1 MTKET
6 GRDAGSHAMVF
17 GSPGEKARLSGLV
30 RTLWPLLLVVGLA
43 GYLIRAALPVPALT
57 VSAAGALLLVLAV
70 VLAMVSVRC
79 EKRLA
84 SFLRGARGEEWV
96 AHELAFLPADHF
108 VFHAL
113 SRGRGGLSSGLEDYD
128 HIVVGPTG
136 VFIIETKNW
145 RGKISIEGDEI
156 RYDGQIPSRP
166 PLQQVKS
173 ASAGLQKR
181 IVEACGTKVVVWPVV
196 CFVNSLPEEF
206 PLAAA
211 GVVVCDAGSINDV
224 VLDEANRRIP
234 PDTVQR
240 VGRYLQALLLG
251 EETTAVG

>member
-1 MTKET
+1 MTGKT
-6 GRDAGSHAMVF
+6 GRDADRHAMVF
-17 GSPGEKARLSGLV
+17 GSPGEKARLSGLI
-30 RTLWPLLLVVGLA
+30 RTLWPLLFVVALA
-43 GYLIRAALPVPALT
+43 GYLIRAALPVPSLT
-57 VSAAGALLLVLAV
+57 VSAAGALLLLLAMVLA
-70 VLAMVSVRC
+70 LVSVRC
-79 EKRLA
+79 EKRLS

-113 SRGRGGLSSGLEDYD
+113 SRRGGGLSTGIEDYD

-136 VFIIETKNW
+136 VFIVETKNW
-145 RGKISIEGDEI
+145 RGRISIEEDEI
-156 RYDGQIPSRP
+156 RYDGQSPSRP

-173 ASAGLQKR
+173 AAAALQGT
-181 IVEACGTKVVVWPVV
+181 ISEACGTSIVVRPVI

-206 PLAAA
+206 PLDTA

-224 VLDEANRRIP
+224 ILDEANPQIP
-234 PDTVQR
+234 ADAAQR

-251 EETTAVG
+251 EESAAVG